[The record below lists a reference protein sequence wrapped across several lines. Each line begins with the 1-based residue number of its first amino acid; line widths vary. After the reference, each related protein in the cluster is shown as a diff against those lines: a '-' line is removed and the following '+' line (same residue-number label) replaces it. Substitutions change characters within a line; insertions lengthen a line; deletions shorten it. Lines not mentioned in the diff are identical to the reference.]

1 MISRPI
7 REGFRGVGR
16 HMGMAVS
23 SAIAVT
29 ITLLIIS
36 IFGILTWNV
45 RAFTQNIESS
55 LDIYASVEKGKEDQ
69 ESVIKQKIL
78 AIDGV
83 ESVEFSTADQEF
95 DLYLKSFDDEK
106 TREAFEPLRDR
117 QPMHDAFYVEIS
129 DGSQLESVADQ
140 ISQIEGVKSVNFGG
154 SSATTLVR
162 VLRTIRYGGAV
173 LAIALSLLAV
183 ALISNT
189 IKLTISAR
197 ADEIAIMRNVG
208 AKNSFIRSPFLVEG
222 VIIGAMGSIIPMLG
236 TYFGYRYLYQF
247 TGGYVI
253 SQMFSLL
260 NPVPFVR
267 QINVALLLIGMAVG
281 FLGSFFSVTRYLRW
295 KR

>member
-117 QPMHDAFYVEIS
+117 QPMHDAFYVKAKEGS
-129 DGSQLESVADQ
+129 DIAAIADKLEEMKENN
-140 ISQIEGVKSVNFGG
+140 EGIYEVN
-154 SSATTLVR
+154 
-162 VLRTIRYGGAV
+162 YGGQSTISIVSAM
-173 LAIALSLLAV
+173 
-183 ALISNT
+183 ALIR
-189 IKLTISAR
+189 K
-197 ADEIAIMRNVG
+197 VG
-208 AKNSFIRSPFLVEG
+208 GVLV
-222 VIIGAMGSIIPMLG
+222 LG
-236 TYFGYRYLYQF
+236 LSHHEPRL
-247 TGGYVI
+247 
-253 SQMFSLL
+253 
-260 NPVPFVR
+260 P
-267 QINVALLLIGMAVG
+267 
-281 FLGSFFSVTRYLRW
+281 
-295 KR
+295 